1 MARGGPPR
9 VFRAWPSPSGPQGRH
24 RSPALKGG
32 SRRSFLTASQKRFS
46 GALDAGGADP
56 GNARCSG
63 TVGRVTRTDRASAVP
78 KTRVTAGN
86 HRPAGFGA
94 SRPAS
99 ATVPVSAPAREGAA
113 QPTPQARTVPAHSPL
128 RPWSWRSCPYQ
139 FTRSFFGTWRLL
151 LPVPAWA
158 EAPASVRRRRA
169 LEKPVEEIVTTS
181 AAPVVP

>member
-1 MARGGPPR
+1 MPLTLEGPTR
-9 VFRAWPSPSGPQGRH
+9 
-24 RSPALKGG
+24 
-32 SRRSFLTASQKRFS
+32 TM
-46 GALDAGGADP
+46 
-56 GNARCSG
+56 RCSG
-63 TVGRVTRTDRASAVP
+63 TVGWVTRTDRASAVP

-99 ATVPVSAPAREGAA
+99 AAVPVSAPAREGAA
-113 QPTPQARTVPAHSPL
+113 QPTPQARTVRAHSPL

-139 FTRSFFGTWRLL
+139 FRRSFFGTWRLL

-169 LEKPVEEIVTTS
+169 LETRRGDCHNFSGTSCPVASPPTGDGSTDRS
-181 AAPVVP
+181 LSSQGVPNRVICTAECR